1 MDMEAFLKRQEE
13 FKRQALEAEKERA
26 ERRRAEKR
34 PYLNKIM
41 GGLVGGAIGD
51 ALGYPVEFSSWKEI
65 QKEYGFEGIQKYD
78 LDFETGAA
86 VFSDDT
92 QMSLFTA
99 NGILI
104 GETHG
109 HLKGI
114 QGPIANYVHTAYKE
128 WLRTQE
134 WGSDPRQDHHCWL
147 YEIPDLHC
155 DRAPGTTCLSAL
167 RSGKMGSIDAPLNS
181 SKGCGG
187 VMRVAP
193 LALHYQPISDA
204 DRRFLDMDGAEIA
217 AITHGHPL
225 GYIPAAILTH
235 IISIGVYGD
244 GTKSILAAVD
254 EAWAAARDMFK
265 EKASAADLD
274 CMESLITKAR
284 ALADAEGSDEEHIR
298 AIGEGWSGDEAF
310 AIAVYC
316 SLRYADDFSKAVI
329 AAVNHS
335 GDSDS
340 TGAITGNILGS
351 WLGYDAIDEKWKT
364 NLEMKGILLEMAED
378 LCYGCVMYEGENYV
392 DEAWVRKYCEGHAG

>member
-1 MDMEAFLKRQEE
+1 MDMEAFLKRQKEY
-13 FKRQALEAEKERA
+13 RQQALEAEKERA
-26 ERRRAEKR
+26 ERRRADRR
-34 PYLNKIM
+34 PYLDKIR

-51 ALGYPVEFSSWKEI
+51 ALGYPVEFMSWKEI
-65 QKEYGFEGIQKYD
+65 QKEYGSGGIQKYD

-114 QGPIANYVHTAYKE
+114 QGPIANYVHIAYKE
-128 WLRTQE
+128 WLKTQKR
-134 WGSDPRQDHHCWL
+134 GSDPRQHHYCWL

-155 DRAPGTTCLSAL
+155 RRAPGTTCISAL
-167 RSGKMGSIDAPLNS
+167 NTGKMGRIDAPLNS

-193 LALHYQPISDA
+193 LALHFKPETDSDQM
-204 DRRFLDMDGAEIA
+204 FLDMDGARIA

-225 GYIPAAILTH
+225 GFLPAAILTH
-235 IISIGVYGD
+235 IISIGVYGN
-244 GTKSILAAVD
+244 GKKVLSKAVD
-254 EAWAAARDMFK
+254 EAWTAARDLFK
-265 EKASAADLD
+265 ETASIADLD
-274 CMESLITKAR
+274 SLESLIAKAR
-284 ALADAEGSDEEHIR
+284 MLADAEGTDEEHIR
-298 AIGEGWSGDEAF
+298 TIGEGWTGDEAL
-310 AIAVYC
+310 AIAIYC
-316 SLRYADDFSKAVI
+316 CLRYADDFSKAVT

-351 WLGYDAIDEKWKT
+351 WLGYSAIDDKWKT
-364 NLEMKGILLEMAED
+364 NLEMKSVLLEMAED
-378 LCYGCVMYEGENYV
+378 LCYGCVMYEGEDYI
-392 DEAWVRKYCEGHAG
+392 DEAWVRKYCEGHAK